1 MSTSMYSGRSLG
13 RQPTSTSTSRWV
25 TIPPAR
31 LPGQPSSLTKCSG
44 TRRWISLLALIRWK
58 SMWMTRSVA
67 GSRCT
72 DFSTAWL
79 SSPST
84 ATVRMWEA
92 NASFSICFLIRCS
105 SSESGTGSWP
115 PP

>member
-1 MSTSMYSGRSLG
+1 M
-13 RQPTSTSTSRWV
+13 
-25 TIPPAR
+25 
-31 LPGQPSSLTKCSG
+31 
-44 TRRWISLLALIRWK
+44 WISLLALIRWK

-84 ATVRMWEA
+84 LTVRIWAA
-92 NASFSICFLIRCS
+92 NASFSICFLIRFS
-105 SSESGTGSWP
+105 SRERGIGSLLP
-115 PP
+115 P